1 MSRRAALVT
10 RWVIVAALLA
20 AVGGMTLPER
30 PRPLDS
36 ALQPGDTPMPPVI
49 AGAFHVHTNRSD
61 GRGTVAEVAAAAARA
76 GLSFVVVTDHGDGT
90 RVPDPPTY
98 YGDVLVL
105 DGVEIRTTQGHYLS
119 VGQEQAPYPLGGEP
133 RDVAEDVRRL
143 GGFGVAAHP
152 GSPKDGLRWH
162 AWSTAIDGLEWL
174 NGDSTW
180 RDEAWYRLGLALLQY
195 PMRAPAAMAALF
207 ERPVETLLRW
217 DGLTQRRRVVAL
229 AGSDA
234 HGAPALPGA
243 DDWRV
248 QPLALPSYE
257 QVFRTF
263 AIRVQLDELWSGDAT
278 ADAVALLEGLREGRV
293 YTVLDALAIAGRFH
307 FSAAGETQKA
317 QAGSVL
323 PAGAPVRVTVR
334 AGLPTGAEIR
344 LYENG
349 ALVHWTRNPEL
360 HYVSDGGRSVFRA
373 EVVLPWAPGI
383 PAVPWIVSNPIYIG
397 LPPAPRL
404 ATSRV
409 AAGRSVALFTDE
421 LDPAG
426 WTVEH
431 EGESLAAVESTAT
444 VDGQELA
451 LRYALSGGD
460 SGSPFAALVR
470 SDAGMQAHVDRI
482 RFTVRGDRAQRIS
495 VQLRNGPAGVDLR
508 WRRSVYVGTDPR
520 RVTIRLQEMRPVPPR
535 TVASPRVEEG
545 TALLFVVDSVNTP
558 PATSGVIWLDDVRL
572 ESSEPSPDESQLH
585 PN

>member
-90 RVPDPPTY
+90 RVPDSPTY

-133 RDVAEDVRRL
+133 RDVTEDVRRL

-248 QPLALPSYE
+248 QPLALHPGMYD
-257 QVFRTF
+257 T
-263 AIRVQLDELWSGDAT
+263 G
-278 ADAVALLEGLREGRV
+278 LLRDYVGMLP
-293 YTVLDALAIAGRFH
+293 AGRFLARVIGGRTDKAGPILADLAVGRRDEDLSGAY
-307 FSAAGETQKA
+307 FNKRSRRSPSAAARDEEA
-317 QAGSVL
+317 QERLWAWS
-323 PAGAPVRVTVR
+323 AAAT
-334 AGLPTGAEIR
+334 GL
-344 LYENG
+344 
-349 ALVHWTRNPEL
+349 
-360 HYVSDGGRSVFRA
+360 
-373 EVVLPWAPGI
+373 EV
-383 PAVPWIVSNPIYIG
+383 
-397 LPPAPRL
+397 
-404 ATSRV
+404 
-409 AAGRSVALFTDE
+409 
-421 LDPAG
+421 
-426 WTVEH
+426 
-431 EGESLAAVESTAT
+431 
-444 VDGQELA
+444 
-451 LRYALSGGD
+451 
-460 SGSPFAALVR
+460 
-470 SDAGMQAHVDRI
+470 
-482 RFTVRGDRAQRIS
+482 
-495 VQLRNGPAGVDLR
+495 
-508 WRRSVYVGTDPR
+508 
-520 RVTIRLQEMRPVPPR
+520 
-535 TVASPRVEEG
+535 
-545 TALLFVVDSVNTP
+545 
-558 PATSGVIWLDDVRL
+558 
-572 ESSEPSPDESQLH
+572 
-585 PN
+585 

>member
-1 MSRRAALVT
+1 M
-10 RWVIVAALLA
+10 AALLA
-20 AVGGMTLPER
+20 GVAGATLPEQ

-49 AGAFHVHTNRSD
+49 AGAFHVHTDRSD
-61 GRGTVAEVAAAAARA
+61 GRGSVSEVAAAAARA

-98 YGDVLVL
+98 YDNVLVL

-119 VGQEQAPYPLGGEP
+119 VGQEQASYPLGGEP
-133 RDVAEDVRRL
+133 RDVTEDVRRL

-152 GSPKDGLRWH
+152 GSPKDGLRWQ

-234 HGAPALPGA
+234 HGAAALPGA
-243 DDWRV
+243 EDWRV
-248 QPLALPSYE
+248 PPLAWPSYE

-263 AIRVQLDELWSGDAT
+263 AIRVQLDEVWSGDAT
-278 ADAVALLEGLREGRV
+278 ADAAALLEGLREGRV
-293 YTVLDALAIAGRFH
+293 YTVLDALAIPGRFH
-307 FSAAGETQKA
+307 FSAAGETRVA
-317 QAGSVL
+317 QAGGVL
-323 PAGAPVRVTVR
+323 SAGAPVRVTVR

-349 ALVHWTRNPEL
+349 ALVHRTRSPEL

-373 EVVLPWAPGI
+373 EVVLPWAPGT
-383 PAVPWIVSNPIYIG
+383 PGVPWVVSNPIYIG
-397 LPPAPRL
+397 LPPEPRL
-404 ATSRV
+404 SV
-409 AAGRSVALFTDE
+409 SAAAALGSVMLFTDE
-421 LDPAG
+421 VDPAG

-431 EGESLAAVESTAT
+431 EGESLAAVESTASI
-444 VDGQELA
+444 DGQELA
-451 LRYALSGGD
+451 LRYALSGGN

-470 SDAGMQAHVDRI
+470 SDAGMLARFDRI

-495 VQLRNGPAGVDLR
+495 VQLRTGGPEAEVR
-508 WRRSVYVGTDPR
+508 WRRSVYVDTDPR
-520 RVTIRLQEMRPVPPR
+520 RVTIRLQDMRPVPSGAM
-535 TVASPRVEEG
+535 ASPRVDKG

-558 PATSGVIWLDDVRL
+558 PATSGVIWLDDVSL
-572 ESSEPSPDESQLH
+572 ESSERSRSGSQPR